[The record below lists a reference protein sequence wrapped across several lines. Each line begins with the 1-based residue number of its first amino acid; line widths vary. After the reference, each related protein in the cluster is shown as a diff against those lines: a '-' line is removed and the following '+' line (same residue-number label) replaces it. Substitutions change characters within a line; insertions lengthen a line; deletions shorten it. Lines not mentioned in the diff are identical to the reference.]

1 MNAIIR
7 AHAQSDVAASADFKI
22 GLPRPPQLPGEGLT
36 APIRFSHSND
46 KPIQDGA
53 MNMRG
58 FGDAMMCALL
68 RYPPHTTVEAIR
80 NDRQFA
86 EDKPLLFSRHIFEN
100 RFEFIL
106 QLRFRETGRIEQS
119 TLSVTLGAKE
129 YLTGKSSICSFMQP
143 RYGHPRVFKSDD
155 LLDERLTPITEQRT
169 WEMPMSEV
177 LMLTIALEP
186 KHRSFDARM
195 ELARTFP
202 GVAAAND
209 TTSLEEFFTY

>member
-7 AHAQSDVAASADFKI
+7 AHAQSDVAASADFEI
-22 GLPRPPQLPGEGLT
+22 GLPLPPQLPEEGLT
-36 APIRFSHSND
+36 VPARFPHSND
-46 KPIQDGA
+46 QTIQNVPV
-53 MNMRG
+53 NMRG

-80 NDRQFA
+80 NDGQFT
-86 EDKPLLFSRHIFEN
+86 EDKLLLFSRLIVEN
-100 RFEFIL
+100 SFEFIL

-119 TLSVTLGAKE
+119 TLSVTLRANE
-129 YLTGKSSICSFMQP
+129 YLTGKSSICSFMQA

-202 GVAAAND
+202 GVAAADD